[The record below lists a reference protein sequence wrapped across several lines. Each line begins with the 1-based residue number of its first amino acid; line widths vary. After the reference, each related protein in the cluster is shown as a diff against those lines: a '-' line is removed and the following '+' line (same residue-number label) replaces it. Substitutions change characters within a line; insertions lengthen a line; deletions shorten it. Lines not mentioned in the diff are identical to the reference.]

1 MMVILGPNVKHRIF
15 MNLLKFYCC
24 AVVGINTLIQISARD
39 MKIFKISTFLL
50 LPECVLLSRFTIRN
64 LI

>member
-1 MMVILGPNVKHRIF
+1 